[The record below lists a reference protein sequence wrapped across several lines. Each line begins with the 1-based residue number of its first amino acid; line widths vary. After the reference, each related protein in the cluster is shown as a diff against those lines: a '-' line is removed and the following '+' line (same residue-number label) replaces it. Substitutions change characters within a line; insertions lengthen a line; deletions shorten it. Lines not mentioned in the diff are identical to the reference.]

1 MTQRLE
7 FEKIAPDALQAM
19 LALETYVRRSGIDRM
34 LLHLVKLRASVVN
47 GCAYC
52 VDMHWREAR
61 ALGETEQRLAAVSVW
76 RESPFFS
83 EAERAALA
91 FTDAVTRIGAAGV
104 PDDVYA
110 QARAQFDEA
119 ALARLA
125 MAVIAINGWNRL
137 AVTFHKQPA
146 AVEVGTGA

>member
-19 LALETYVRRSGIDRM
+19 LALETWVRRSGIDHT
-34 LLHLVKLRASVVN
+34 LLHLVKVRASVLN
-47 GCAYC
+47 GCAFC
-52 VDMHWREAR
+52 VDMHWRDAR

-76 RESPFFS
+76 REAPFFT

-91 FTDAVTRIGAAGV
+91 FTDAVTQIGAAGV

-110 QARAQFDEA
+110 QARAHYDEP
-119 ALARLA
+119 ALARLT
-125 MAVIAINGWNRL
+125 MAVVAINGWNRI

-146 AVEVGTGA
+146 AVGAAA